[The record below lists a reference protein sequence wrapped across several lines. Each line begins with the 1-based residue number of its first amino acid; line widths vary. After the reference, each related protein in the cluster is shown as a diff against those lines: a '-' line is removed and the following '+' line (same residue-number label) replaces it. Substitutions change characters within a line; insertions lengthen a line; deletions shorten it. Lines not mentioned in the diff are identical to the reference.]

1 LTREEA
7 KRDDGTLFGY
17 DERSASAQRL
27 AISTDRPSRAD
38 SKVTFALDTMEKE
51 QPPIPP
57 VRSRDHAKQEISLG
71 NHTDRSIAT
80 EARDQ
85 VSISKTN
92 LNNKTFLLVCTK
104 SFLIFFETQ
113 QDIVK
118 RERTVSPKPTA
129 VTEDNSKLH
138 TTSVTSKKERSL
150 SPFSMPKIQGHQRE
164 ENRIA
169 ADHYSLS
176 NSSNSILKRQT
187 VVVSE
192 SMAFSPSSP
201 QEMPLEDDENALHG
215 SSEFMLVL
223 YPEDE
228 TREREIFDV
237 MNGKKNRMKSSMSKH
252 KQKFSTIA
260 SLSKSID

>member
-1 LTREEA
+1 LY
-7 KRDDGTLFGY
+7 KIIPYLF
-17 DERSASAQRL
+17 R
-27 AISTDRPSRAD
+27 
-38 SKVTFALDTMEKE
+38 K
-51 QPPIPP
+51 
-57 VRSRDHAKQEISLG
+57 
-71 NHTDRSIAT
+71 
-80 EARDQ
+80 
-85 VSISKTN
+85 
-92 LNNKTFLLVCTK
+92 
-104 SFLIFFETQ
+104 Q

-138 TTSVTSKKERSL
+138 ATSVTKERSL

-176 NSSNSILKRQT
+176 NSSNPILKRQT

-192 SMAFSPSSP
+192 SMAFSPNSP

-260 SLSKSID
+260 SLSKSVD